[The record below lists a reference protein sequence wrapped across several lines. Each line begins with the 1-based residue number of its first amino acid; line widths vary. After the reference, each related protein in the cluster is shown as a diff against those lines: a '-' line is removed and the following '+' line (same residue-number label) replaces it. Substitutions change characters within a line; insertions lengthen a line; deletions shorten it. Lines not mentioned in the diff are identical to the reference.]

1 MILAVEFVL
10 DFNLIVVVGRQEGKA
25 NNPKQVLQ
33 VATANAGEV
42 GCLLRQGPVK
52 RESNFRG
59 PNLKNSIDFF
69 FGTVPQVELHNRA
82 QASSALHREGARVKV
97 YVANEVHI
105 DHAHRTTACALGC
118 KVVDGRNLNPVQ
130 KEDVLVGATTSNN

>member
-1 MILAVEFVL
+1 ML

-42 GCLLRQGPVK
+42 GRLLRQGPVK
-52 RESNFRG
+52 REANFRG
-59 PNLKNSIDFF
+59 PNLKNPIDFF

-82 QASSALHREGARVKV
+82 QASPALHREGAGVKV
-97 YVANEVHI
+97 YVANEIHI
-105 DHAHRTTACALGC
+105 NHSHRAAARALGR
-118 KVVDGRNLNPVQ
+118 KVVDGRNLNPIQ
-130 KEDVLVGATTSNN
+130 KEDVFVGAATPNN

>member
-1 MILAVEFVL
+1 MIFSVEFVL

-42 GCLLRQGPVK
+42 GRLLRQGPVK
-52 RESNFRG
+52 REANFRG

-69 FGTVPQVELHNRA
+69 FGPVPQVELHNRA
-82 QASSALHREGARVKV
+82 QASPALHREGAGVKV
-97 YVANEVHI
+97 YVANEIHI
-105 DHAHRTTACALGC
+105 NHSHRAAARALGR
-118 KVVDGRNLNPVQ
+118 KVVDGRNLNPIQ
-130 KEDVLVGATTSNN
+130 KEDVFVGATTSNN